1 MVKYAPGNTYG
12 PYNFLLLR
20 RSDRVNCAG
29 KHLWGIYQCNC
40 DKHTEFEALNRNV
53 ENGHCHGCPEC
64 SKLFKQEVARNN
76 RKYLPGQYIGP
87 NNILFIKELEP
98 HGGRRR
104 GLFECPQCGNKKWET
119 SLESILGGAC
129 HCNNCHQ
136 KMLSDR
142 IIQYNKS
149 LTRDLTGQTFNKLT
163 VVKLDKEKTVKK
175 GEDVWECLCNCG
187 NPTPVY
193 VTTNDLTRKDHPT
206 KSCGCERKLVNA
218 IDLTGKKFGHLTALY
233 PTDERVFGC
242 LVWMCICDCGNYH
255 KVSSDCLL
263 RGKTMSCGCI
273 GSSRGE
279 DVLKQLLTSLNIKFF
294 QEQQFNDCIN
304 DKTRRQ
310 LRFDFYLPEYNICIE
325 YDGQQHYKDIKGWA
339 DTLEDIQYR
348 DAIKNQYCK
357 KHNMSLIRIPYW
369 DYDRLNVQYLMS
381 LIESHQGS
389 EVDGFTEPNQQS
401 C

>member
-40 DKHTEFEALNRNV
+40 NKHTEFEALNRNV

-64 SKLFKQEVARNN
+64 LKLFKQEVARNN
-76 RKYLPGQYIGP
+76 RKYLPGQY
-87 NNILFIKELEP
+87 
-98 HGGRRR
+98 
-104 GLFECPQCGNKKWET
+104 
-119 SLESILGGAC
+119 
-129 HCNNCHQ
+129 
-136 KMLSDR
+136 
-142 IIQYNKS
+142 
-149 LTRDLTGQTFNKLT
+149 
-163 VVKLDKEKTVKK
+163 
-175 GEDVWECLCNCG
+175 
-187 NPTPVY
+187 
-193 VTTNDLTRKDHPT
+193 
-206 KSCGCERKLVNA
+206 
-218 IDLTGKKFGHLTALY
+218 
-233 PTDERVFGC
+233 
-242 LVWMCICDCGNYH
+242 
-255 KVSSDCLL
+255 DCLL
-263 RGKTMSCGCI
+263 CGKTMSCGCI

-310 LRFDFYLPEYNICIE
+310 LFDFYLPEYNICIE

-348 DAIKNQYCK
+348 DTIKNQYCK

-389 EVDGFTEPNQQS
+389 EVDGFTEPNRQS